1 MRVVPSIVLLA
12 AALGAGAATASS
24 PASREY
30 AATAKVLG
38 GLTPGT
44 PVSCISLSRT
54 RTSNFLDRDTIA
66 YHDTARRYYVNRT
79 NGGCNFDDD
88 SIVVTDTPSDQLCRG
103 DIIRLVDR
111 ASRFPKGSCSF
122 GDFVPYTR

>member
-1 MRVVPSIVLLA
+1 MRGGPSILILA

-24 PASREY
+24 PISREF
-30 AATAKVLG
+30 AATAKTLAA
-38 GLTPGT
+38 LTPGK

-66 YHDTARRYYVNRT
+66 YRETAGRYYVNRT
-79 NGGCNFDDD
+79 NGGCDFDGD
-88 SIVVTDTPSDQLCRG
+88 SIVITNTPSDQLCRG

-111 ASRFPKGSCSF
+111 SSRMPRGSCSF
-122 GDFVPYTR
+122 GDFVPYSR